1 MGGNRIKNLKDII
14 DAIFIALKSKEFE
27 KLSSLSKKLQEIDLQ
42 TLNEEDRKYFYNA
55 LDEIEKIVQKS
66 KDEILKNIQDKES
79 LKKFRM

>member
-66 KDEILKNIQDKES
+66 KDEILKNIKDKES
-79 LKKFRM
+79 LKKFRI

>member
-14 DAIFIALKSKEFE
+14 DAIFIALKNKEFE

-42 TLNEEDRKYFYNA
+42 TLNEEDRRYFYNA

-66 KDEILKNIQDKES
+66 KDEILKNIQDKEN
-79 LKKFRM
+79 LKKFRI

>member
-14 DAIFIALKSKEFE
+14 DAIFIALKNKEFE

-42 TLNEEDRKYFYNA
+42 TLNEEDKIYFYNA
-55 LDEIEKIVQKS
+55 LDEIEKLVQKS
-66 KDEILKNIQDKES
+66 KDEILKNIKDKES